1 MFHLDFDSFMNMDIA
16 VSLSVNSWLI
26 LCKVWEKKFHDAPHH
41 FFSLISALYRLIIFF
56 SIKRCGILSFISH
69 YPAHISIDMQNN
81 FFFFIQLRSDVFSEH
96 SFNFLSSVLIHWCKF
111 CIYIRIRGSMKS
123 TAYDSIM
130 LLFLTFRTTS
140 MAF

>member
-1 MFHLDFDSFMNMDIA
+1 MHTNTWGTHNLLSTIFSCYYEILAKWI
-16 VSLSVNSWLI
+16 SL
-26 LCKVWEKKFHDAPHH
+26 PHH

-69 YPAHISIDMQNN
+69 YPVHISIDMQNN

-111 CIYIRIRGSMKS
+111 CIYIRNKRLDEI
-123 TAYDSIM
+123 DS
-130 LLFLTFRTTS
+130 LRQHNVTFPH
-140 MAF
+140 F

>member
-1 MFHLDFDSFMNMDIA
+1 MHTNTWGTYNLLSTIFSCYYEILAKRI
-16 VSLSVNSWLI
+16 SL
-26 LCKVWEKKFHDAPHH
+26 PHH

-69 YPAHISIDMQNN
+69 YPVHISIDMRNN

-111 CIYIRIRGSMKS
+111 CIYITVGIRGSMKS
-123 TAYDSIM
+123 TAHDSIM